1 LKSRILLCLLFA
13 LMLPAAA
20 AAQGESLRRQPGQ
33 SDPAAQA
40 NPAEELFKAN
50 QEGHDPDHFLH
61 EVDDAL
67 SSIPMAA
74 ILGAALALRPRRK
87 GTPPRQASVIQ
98 TQIIL
103 AMVGA
108 VVMLIVGQSL
118 ARAFGIVGV
127 ASLIRY
133 RAKVD
138 DPKDAVVMLCCLGVG
153 LASGVGLYALSMVAT
168 GFLLVVLFLLESFE
182 PESKKLFDVSIKSKK
197 DIREQ
202 VEQIFRR
209 ASIDYELRS
218 VSEDEHVYE
227 VRIPIRRRTDRISTA
242 IVALDSSNEIAV
254 EWKEKK
260 PKTA

>member
-1 LKSRILLCLLFA
+1 MNIRILLVA
-13 LMLPAAA
+13 LMLAAA
-20 AAQGESLRRQPGQ
+20 PSAVALAQRPPL
-33 SDPAAQA
+33 DAAAQA
-40 NPAEELFKAN
+40 NPAEELFRAN
-50 QEGHDPDHFLH
+50 EEPHDPDHFLH
-61 EVDDAL
+61 ELDDAL
-67 SSIPMAA
+67 ASLPLSA
-74 ILGAALALRPRRK
+74 ILGAVLALRPRRK

-103 AMVGA
+103 AVVGA

-138 DPKDAVVMLCCLGVG
+138 DPKDAVVMLCCLGMG
-153 LASGVGLYALSMVAT
+153 LASGVGLYALAMVSTA
-168 GFLLVVLFLLESFE
+168 FLLVVLFLLESFE
-182 PESKKLFDVSIKSKK
+182 PVSKKVFDVTIKSKK

-202 VEQIFRR
+202 VELIFRR

-218 VSEDEHVYE
+218 MSEEEHVYE
-227 VRIPIRRRTDRISTA
+227 VRMPFKRRTDKISTA
-242 IVALDSSNEIAV
+242 IAALDSSNDIAV

-260 PKTA
+260 PKTV

>member
-1 LKSRILLCLLFA
+1 MQNPRR
-13 LMLPAAA
+13 PA
-20 AAQGESLRRQPGQ
+20 
-33 SDPAAQA
+33 DPAQA
-40 NPAEELFKAN
+40 NPAEELFRAK
-50 QEGHDPDHFLH
+50 QEEHDPDHFLH
-61 EVDDAL
+61 ELDDAL
-67 SSIPMAA
+67 ASLPLAA

-103 AMVGA
+103 ASVG
-108 VVMLIVGQSL
+108 
-118 ARAFGIVGV
+118 
-127 ASLIRY
+127 
-133 RAKVD
+133 

-153 LASGVGLYALSMVAT
+153 LASGVGLYALARVSTV
-168 GFLLVVLFLLESFE
+168 FLMVVLFLLESFE
-182 PESKKLFDVSIKSKK
+182 PESKKLFDVTIKSKK

-218 VSEDEHVYE
+218 VSEEEHVYE

-260 PKTA
+260 PAKPA

>member
-1 LKSRILLCLLFA
+1 MARLLLVCVLLA
-13 LMLPAAA
+13 AALPATA
-20 AAQGESLRRQPGQ
+20 AAQVDPGT
-33 SDPAAQA
+33 QA
-40 NPAEELFKAN
+40 NPAEELFRAN
-50 QEGHDPDHFLH
+50 QEDHDPDHFLH
-61 EVDDAL
+61 ELDDAMSALPL
-67 SSIPMAA
+67 SA

-103 AMVGA
+103 SIIGA

-133 RAKVD
+133 RAKID

-153 LASGVGLYALSMVAT
+153 LASGVGLYALSMLTTV
-168 GFLLVVLFLLESFE
+168 FVMVVLFLLESFE
-182 PESKKLFDVSIKSKK
+182 PEQKKLFDVIIKSKK
-197 DIREQ
+197 EIRDQ

-209 ASIDYELRS
+209 AAIDYELRS
-218 VSEDEHVYE
+218 MSDEELVYD
-227 VRIPIRRRTDRISTA
+227 VRLPIRRRTDKISTA
-242 IVALDSSNEIAV
+242 IVALDSSNETAV

-260 PKTA
+260 PTKTA